1 MDTLLVHIEIN
12 KIAKCS
18 SKPKLNERYNVNSFF
33 NFKNFNFLSFFEKTR
48 ALLLMVENRENYETK
63 CKIYFTSLRRS
74 KMKMSRH
81 VFTRK

>member
-18 SKPKLNERYNVNSFF
+18 SKPKLNERYNVNSF
-33 NFKNFNFLSFFEKTR
+33 FNFLSFFEKTR